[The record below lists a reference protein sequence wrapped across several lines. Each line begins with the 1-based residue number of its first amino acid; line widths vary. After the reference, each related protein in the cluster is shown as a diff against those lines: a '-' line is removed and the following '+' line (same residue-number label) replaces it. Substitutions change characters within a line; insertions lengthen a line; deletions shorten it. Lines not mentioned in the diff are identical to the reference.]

1 MRGPRRGEGRL
12 TTRMTVAEGV
22 SSLKRGRNSY
32 GGSNSNGSGGS
43 FWRGRGREA
52 GGEEVGCP
60 WCSRKQKGGVEEGG
74 GDDGAAPI

>member
-52 GGEEVGCP
+52 GGG
-60 WCSRKQKGGVEEGG
+60 RGGVPVVLSKTERRGRRGG
-74 GDDGAAPI
+74 RR